1 MIETVVQ
8 LHTDPERWRTRR
20 VGGIWPRDRRITTGV
35 RQTCKSV
42 SQVVT
47 GEPTEARDRVD
58 VRRRAFG
65 ARHFGQRTFDQQ
77 LELGNHTIDT
87 RDELAAFAF
96 NASQRAQ
103 ALCDGVL
110 HLDQF
115 RAPRHQPSHRTLF
128 FTRRYICMEIGMLA
142 FDVPGDDFG
151 IDPVGLATT
160 PHALGVPTQ
169 MPRVDDEHLQP
180 SLVSQIRE
188 QLGRGSS
195 ESEVIDFMTARY
207 GDFVL
212 YRPPLKASTLLLWV
226 GPFLLLAGGALLL
239 IGRLRKER
247 PPAAQLSDEDRM
259 RAARLLE
266 GGGR

>member
-1 MIETVVQ
+1 VNRLVALLALSILSLGVSSQEN
-8 LHTDPERWRTRR
+8 PELERR
-20 VGGIWPRDRRITTGV
+20 VTALSAELRCLV
-35 RQTCKSV
+35 CQNQTLADSNA
-42 SQVVT
+42 
-47 GEPTEARDRVD
+47 PLAVD
-58 VRRRAFG
+58 LR
-65 ARHFGQRTFDQQ
+65 
-77 LELGNHTIDT
+77 
-87 RDELAAFAF
+87 
-96 NASQRAQ
+96 
-103 ALCDGVL
+103 
-110 HLDQF
+110 
-115 RAPRHQPSHRTLF
+115 
-128 FTRRYICMEIGMLA
+128 
-142 FDVPGDDFG
+142 
-151 IDPVGLATT
+151 
-160 PHALGVPTQ
+160 
-169 MPRVDDEHLQP
+169 
-180 SLVSQIRE
+180 SQIRE

>member
-1 MIETVVQ
+1 MNRLVALLALSILSLGVSSQEN
-8 LHTDPERWRTRR
+8 PELERR
-20 VGGIWPRDRRITTGV
+20 VTALSAELRCLV
-35 RQTCKSV
+35 CQNQTLADSNA
-42 SQVVT
+42 
-47 GEPTEARDRVD
+47 PLAVD
-58 VRRRAFG
+58 LR
-65 ARHFGQRTFDQQ
+65 
-77 LELGNHTIDT
+77 
-87 RDELAAFAF
+87 
-96 NASQRAQ
+96 
-103 ALCDGVL
+103 
-110 HLDQF
+110 
-115 RAPRHQPSHRTLF
+115 
-128 FTRRYICMEIGMLA
+128 
-142 FDVPGDDFG
+142 
-151 IDPVGLATT
+151 
-160 PHALGVPTQ
+160 
-169 MPRVDDEHLQP
+169 
-180 SLVSQIRE
+180 SQIRE